1 LAALG
6 LLALADPVSR
16 SSRPDSDGPH
26 FAKELSEEAQKAK
39 QELEDA
45 LGRGILQRVPSG
57 GKISGIA
64 YQRGIKD
71 ELRGRVPRPREKEGR
86 GPGF

>member
-1 LAALG
+1 
-6 LLALADPVSR
+6 LALADAVLQSSR
-16 SSRPDSDGPH
+16 SDSNGPL

-64 YQRGIKD
+64 YQRASRTSFVVRCHGHARRKVGD
-71 ELRGRVPRPREKEGR
+71 RDSKRE
-86 GPGF
+86 